1 MILPSIFSALHVDDA
16 ALWTK
21 SSTAIPSV
29 VSQVL
34 SPFQQ
39 VLVVQAIYP
48 DKLINTL
55 THFLSRT
62 LGTLI
67 RTQLGIHDNVLGITS
82 MFWAV

>member
-1 MILPSIFSALHVDDA
+1 VIFPSIFSALHVEDA

-29 VSQVL
+29 ISQVL

-55 THFLSRT
+55 TQFLSRT
-62 LGTLI
+62 LGKLELT
-67 RTQLGIHDNVLGITS
+67 TPEKTNQLS
-82 MFWAV
+82 SCFWLFRID